1 MSNTQPSSSVSP
13 SHGKLIA
20 VVVAA
25 ALVIVLALLS
35 AFIWPGWALS
45 KNNTAQQ
52 STGGTSSTTT
62 DGGSDTSSTDS
73 KKKEETEPTTPSI
86 EATALPDGASE
97 LLKAMPDTVL
107 NYARTKAD
115 TSTTW
120 NSTSPLEEYTL
131 TYSTGDDAKDVTLIV
146 AQWATSDAAKTQYT
160 ALTGALKGTELGSG
174 KVKVSGEEKGSY
186 TAKTD
191 ANDENK
197 AIAVWQNDTVVFQ
210 ATGAKAAV
218 ERFYQK
224 FPL

>member
-1 MSNTQPSSSVSP
+1 MSNTQSSSSVSP

-35 AFIWPGWALS
+35 AFIWPGWALN
-45 KNNTAQQ
+45 KNAASQQGAGQTTA
-52 STGGTSSTTT
+52 TG
-62 DGGSDTSSTDS
+62 DASSTDS
-73 KKKEETEPTTPSI
+73 EKEEEPTTPSI
-86 EATALPDGASE
+86 KATALPDGASE

-115 TSTTW
+115 ASTTW

-131 TYSTGDDAKDVTLIV
+131 TYSTGDSAKDVTLIV
-146 AQWATSDAAKTQYT
+146 AQWTTADAAKTQYT
-160 ALTGALKGTELGSG
+160 ALSGALTGTELGSG

-191 ANDENK
+191 ANDEQK

>member
-1 MSNTQPSSSVSP
+1 MSNTQPSSSTSP

-35 AFIWPGWALS
+35 AFIWPGWALNKDNAS
-45 KNNTAQQ
+45 QQ
-52 STGGTSSTTT
+52 TTGGTSSS
-62 DGGSDTSSTDS
+62 GNTSSDGTKD
-73 KKKEETEPTTPSI
+73 EEPTTPSI
-86 EATALPDGASE
+86 KATALPDGASE

-107 NYARTKAD
+107 NYARTKAEA
-115 TSTTW
+115 STTW
-120 NSTSPLEEYTL
+120 SSTSPLEEYTL
-131 TYSTGDDAKDVTLIV
+131 TYSTGDEAKDVTLIV
-146 AQWATSDAAKTQYT
+146 AQWSASDAAKTQYDALSG
-160 ALTGALKGTELGSG
+160 ALTGTELGSG
-174 KVKVSGEEKGSY
+174 TVKVSGEAKGSY

-191 ANDENK
+191 ANDDSK

-210 ATGAKAAV
+210 VTGAKAAV